1 MASPQDDQNAARRRE
16 AVRQCNAELAR
27 SGVPVTIRTR
37 NVQATPEEQ
46 AALATGTIPP
56 SLRAQLDRQDAED
69 EVIGAME
76 DAERESC

>member
-1 MASPQDDQNAARRRE
+1 VASPQDDQNAARRRE
-16 AVRQCNAELAR
+16 AARRYNAELAGA
-27 SGVPVTIRTR
+27 GVPVIIRAR

-46 AALATGTIPP
+46 AALATGTMPP

-69 EVIGAME
+69 AVIGAME